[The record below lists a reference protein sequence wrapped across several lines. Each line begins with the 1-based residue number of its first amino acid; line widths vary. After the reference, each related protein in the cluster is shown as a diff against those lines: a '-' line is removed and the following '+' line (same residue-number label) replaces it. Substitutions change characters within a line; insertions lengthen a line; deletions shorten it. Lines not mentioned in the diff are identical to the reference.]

1 LKQVEVQRRGT
12 SGAAAGG
19 SEDVVKRLK
28 KRELECSALWDT
40 LRDMY
45 VGQKKSYNVDQMMN
59 LLSLRALDTKAKR
72 KLGL

>member
-1 LKQVEVQRRGT
+1 MEVQRRGGAGV
-12 SGAAAGG
+12 SGTQ
-19 SEDVVKRLK
+19 SSNDDVVKRLK

-45 VGQKKSYNVDQMMN
+45 VGAKKTYNVDQMMN

-72 KLGL
+72 KLGI

>member
-1 LKQVEVQRRGT
+1 M
-12 SGAAAGG
+12 
-19 SEDVVKRLK
+19 VKRLK

-45 VGQKKSYNVDQMMN
+45 VGQKKAYNVDQMLD

-72 KLGL
+72 KLGLP